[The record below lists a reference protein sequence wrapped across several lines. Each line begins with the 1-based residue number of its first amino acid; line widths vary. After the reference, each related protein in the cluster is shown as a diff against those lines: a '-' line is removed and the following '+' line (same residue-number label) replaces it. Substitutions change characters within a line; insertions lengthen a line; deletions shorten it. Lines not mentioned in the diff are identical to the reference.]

1 MSLAPV
7 SASLARLTERAL
19 DLLFPR
25 RCAGCGS
32 EGRFLC
38 RDCLAALK
46 PLVPPIC
53 AHCGKPSRAPGLCS
67 DCRVRPLALAGIR
80 AAFVYE
86 GPLRDAIL
94 QFKYRG
100 VSSLADELAPLL
112 CGYLV
117 RRPLACD
124 VIVAVPLSADR
135 LKARGY
141 NQAAMLAS
149 RMGALLRL
157 PEAPRALRRVRSTGV
172 QARLASWEQRY
183 ANVAGAFQAE
193 PRWVTGKRVL
203 VVDDVCTTGA
213 TLEACGQA
221 LKAAGATAAW
231 GLALAREV

>member
-1 MSLAPV
+1 
-7 SASLARLTERAL
+7 
-19 DLLFPR
+19 
-25 RCAGCGS
+25 
-32 EGRFLC
+32 
-38 RDCLAALK
+38 
-46 PLVPPIC
+46 
-53 AHCGKPSRAPGLCS
+53 
-67 DCRVRPLALAGIR
+67 
-80 AAFVYE
+80 VYE